1 MCPSLPTV
9 HRSFFCLSLEV
20 GGIVIGILSLLWSIV
35 TFLFSTLILVLAVA
49 LATGALGEDVR
60 KQAKH
65 GVEEM
70 IKDQWIED
78 EHGEVL
84 CAVLFLTLVM
94 VVLAVVLSS
103 LYLVACCL
111 LIHGARVNKAD
122 FLTPWIVITVV
133 VLVLNFLQSLR
144 MFAMVSV
151 NMGLVHVLSHLLL
164 SYFLICIH
172 SLQKKIEED
181 NKPRKYSSNVITFNK
196 V

>member
-1 MCPSLPTV
+1 
-9 HRSFFCLSLEV
+9 
-20 GGIVIGILSLLWSIV
+20 
-35 TFLFSTLILVLAVA
+35 
-49 LATGALGEDVR
+49 
-60 KQAKH
+60 
-65 GVEEM
+65 M

-133 VLVLNFLQSLR
+133 VLSLPRRLLPPHPRRQSEQGR
-144 MFAMVSV
+144 
-151 NMGLVHVLSHLLL
+151 LSHPLDRHHCCCPCPQLPAVPQDV
-164 SYFLICIH
+164 CH
-172 SLQKKIEED
+172 G
-181 NKPRKYSSNVITFNK
+181 
-196 V
+196 

>member
-1 MCPSLPTV
+1 
-9 HRSFFCLSLEV
+9 
-20 GGIVIGILSLLWSIV
+20 
-35 TFLFSTLILVLAVA
+35 
-49 LATGALGEDVR
+49 
-60 KQAKH
+60 
-65 GVEEM
+65 
-70 IKDQWIED
+70 
-78 EHGEVL
+78 
-84 CAVLFLTLVM
+84 M